1 MAKTIVQ
8 VYGNLPKPH
17 KIMLGTLTIAT
28 LAVAIWRPVVIQP
41 DDKDQNVSQESPIK
55 SGIILGNKDN
65 SETDSSQVDSS
76 DTDDIITD
84 SSEQLPDEG

>member
-28 LAVAIWRPVVIQP
+28 LAVAIWQPVVIQP
-41 DDKDQNVSQESPIK
+41 DDKDENISQESSPIK
-55 SGIILGNKDN
+55 PGIILGSKDK
-65 SETDSSQVDSS
+65 SETSTSQVDNS
-76 DTDDIITD
+76 DTDDIITED
-84 SSEQLPDEG
+84 RKSVV